1 MNSKYDF
8 ISKIN
13 VLNNS
18 KLAESKLTLST
29 NRDFGTRDAFHSEG
43 TALSP
48 TRRRL
53 CFGMAGA
60 AVHALSFPLASA
72 VARANTAV
80 SSTAV
85 HRVITVGADLTEI
98 VAELDGLSRL
108 VGCDRS
114 SRRPAGVRERAT
126 IGYFRGV
133 SAEGILSLNPD
144 LIVTTANIGPDGV
157 AEKLAAAGIK
167 IAFVD
172 DEPTIEGI
180 NRKIMKVADLLD
192 RHERAHA
199 LVSKVNQIS
208 ADLTRRLA
216 SANRRPRLMF
226 VLSAD
231 AGTAHVAGDIATI
244 SAAISLAG
252 GVNAGKAW
260 KNVKPVSRE
269 AFAINPPDGIVTTPD
284 VLAKNGG
291 AEGLLGIT
299 GFNVVMSPKSIM
311 PIDAGPFM
319 LFGPSTPLIARDVA
333 RHFLPEI
340 FSGEPG

>member
-1 MNSKYDF
+1 
-8 ISKIN
+8 
-13 VLNNS
+13 LN
-18 KLAESKLTLST
+18 LSP
-29 NRDFGTRDAFHSEG
+29 NRDFGARDAFHSEG

-53 CFGMAGA
+53 CFGLAGV

-72 VARANTAV
+72 VARATTAI
-80 SSTAV
+80 SSDAV
-85 HRVITVGADLTEI
+85 HRIITVGADLTEI

-114 SRRPAGVRERAT
+114 SRRPSGVRERAT
-126 IGYFRGV
+126 IGYFRSV
-133 SAEGILSLNPD
+133 SAEGILSFNPD
-144 LIVTTANIGPDGV
+144 LIVTTANIGPDGI

-180 NRKIMKVADLLD
+180 SRKIIKVADLLGRHD
-192 RHERAHA
+192 RARA
-199 LVSKVNQIS
+199 LIGEINRTSV
-208 ADLTRRLA
+208 DLARRLA

-244 SAAISLAG
+244 SAAIGLAG
-252 GVNAGKAW
+252 GINAGKAW
-260 KNVKPVSRE
+260 KNVKPISRE
-269 AFAINPPDGIVTTPD
+269 AFAIDPPDGIVTTPD

-299 GFNVVMSPKSIM
+299 GFNAVMPPNSVMS
-311 PIDAGPFM
+311 IDAGPFM

-333 RHFLPEI
+333 RHFLPEL
-340 FSGEPG
+340 FGGEPG